1 MEDRPAESGGE
12 GPLSTE
18 STAVPTS
25 KHFHL
30 HLVSDASGETLTTM
44 AKAAIVQLSGAKPNR
59 HMHPLIRNPRQLATV
74 LRQIEAAPGI
84 VLYTLINPNLSEIL
98 ESRCADLD
106 LPCVPVL
113 KPVIQAF
120 ETYLKMPSRAVVAGQ
135 HTLDADYFR
144 RIEAMNFTLG
154 HDDSQHTVSLAKSE
168 IVLIG
173 ASRTCK
179 TPTSIYLA
187 NRGYKTANVS
197 LVPNIPPPQALKDL
211 KGSFVVGLI
220 ASPERI
226 SEIRRN
232 RMLSLNSST
241 FDSYID
247 LDLIKEEMAFT
258 KKLCAPTG
266 GRSSMSPANPS
277 RKPRQRSS
285 LFYEERGRQKKSSL
299 RVTPIKVMLEHIQ
312 ADYPEIILAS
322 GSAARAAILGSAR
335 IASVRRCR
343 PTIDEEAECKRCAN
357 GTPPRR
363 GRAVLGQAQG

>member
-1 MEDRPAESGGE
+1 MTEDGGQAGGGGGE
-12 GPLSTE
+12 VHLSPV
-18 STAVPTS
+18 STAVPS
-25 KHFHL
+25 PKHFHL

-59 HMHPLIRNPRQLATV
+59 HMHPLVRNPRQLATV

-84 VLYTLINPNLSEIL
+84 VLYTLMNPNLCEIL
-98 ESRCADLD
+98 ETRCTELD
-106 LPCVPVL
+106 LPCVAVL
-113 KPVIQAF
+113 KPVIKAF

-135 HTLDADYFR
+135 HTLDAEYFR

-154 HDDSQHTVSLAKSE
+154 HDDSQRSEELTKAE

-173 ASRTCK
+173 ASRTSK

-197 LVPNIPPPQALKDL
+197 LVPNIPPPPDLVALK
-211 KGSFVVGLI
+211 GPFVVGLI

-247 LDLIKEEMAFT
+247 MDLIKEEMAFT
-258 KKLCAPTG
+258 KKLCAQNRWQVLDVT
-266 GRSSMSPANPS
+266 
-277 RKPRQRSS
+277 RKSIEETAATVIA
-285 LFYEERGRQKKSSL
+285 LFEERRRQQQHPLDS
-299 RVTPIKVMLEHIQ
+299 
-312 ADYPEIILAS
+312 
-322 GSAARAAILGSAR
+322 
-335 IASVRRCR
+335 R
-343 PTIDEEAECKRCAN
+343 P
-357 GTPPRR
+357 
-363 GRAVLGQAQG
+363 